1 MRRRSMTRWCER
13 FPDVPVRQT
22 LVRDRPVRHLL
33 EMADEA
39 QMIVIGSRRR
49 GGFTGMTLGSTSAAL
64 VHITP
69 CPLLI
74 AGPIRPER

>member
-1 MRRRSMTRWCER
+1 
-13 FPDVPVRQT
+13 
-22 LVRDRPVRHLL
+22 
-33 EMADEA
+33 MADEA
-39 QMIVIGSRRR
+39 LMIVIGSRRR

-74 AGPIRPER
+74 AGPIRPQR